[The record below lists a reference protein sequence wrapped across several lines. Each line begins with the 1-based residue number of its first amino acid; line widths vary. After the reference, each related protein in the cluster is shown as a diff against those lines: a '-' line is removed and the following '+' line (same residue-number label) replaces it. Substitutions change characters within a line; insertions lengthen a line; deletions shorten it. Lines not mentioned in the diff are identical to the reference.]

1 MIFREV
7 QALVQVLANEDTME
21 RSKLQGV
28 DPNLFRLISF
38 QS

>member
-28 DPNLFRLISF
+28 DPNLSRLISF